1 MIDTS
6 EKFCGTCKSVKF
18 TEEFNARSDSK
29 DGKAYKCRD
38 CTKLYNKLRYAEQRD
53 ILSCMVC
60 VQLLGVTV

>member
-38 CTKLYNKLRYAEQRD
+38 CTKL
-53 ILSCMVC
+53 
-60 VQLLGVTV
+60 